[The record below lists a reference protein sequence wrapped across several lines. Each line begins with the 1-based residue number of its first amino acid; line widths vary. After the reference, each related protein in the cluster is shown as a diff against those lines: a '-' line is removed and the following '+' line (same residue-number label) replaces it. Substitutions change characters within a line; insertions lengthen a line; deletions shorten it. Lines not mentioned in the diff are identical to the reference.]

1 VKNLPSFSLLIGYSG
16 YTDNRTPYILFKLQ
30 EIKRN
35 EALSF
40 FQRASENRLGVF
52 ALSPPFHLQTSKTIN
67 ALTASQIE
75 LETALYYKKKGLYT
89 NIGGCFHP

>member
-16 YTDNRTPYILFKLQ
+16 YTENGTPYILFKLQ

-40 FQRASENRLGVF
+40 FQRASQSRLGVF
-52 ALSPPFHLQTSKTIN
+52 ALSPLFHFQNPKTIN
-67 ALTASQIE
+67 ALTASKIE
-75 LETALYYKKKGLYT
+75 VNPTLYYKRKGVLQT
-89 NIGGCFHP
+89 